1 MNALRIPLDAIRKR
15 VQRHVSHH
23 RAIPAG
29 EVDPEAV
36 KKFWLGLPEAVR
48 LEVLSFRDPTLV
60 QLIHGHMIA
69 LLKADMWSQMNGIS
83 TDAPSER
90 LEGFE
95 FEIPAERTCM
105 GELRAP
111 IAVLATTE
119 FAQGASLLDAI
130 EQQLCSSIL
139 QGRPALQKQD
149 WHTVFDTAPSSWQEL
164 QVQVFR
170 LAELAIFHAE
180 RDPYFQLLAETTRAA
195 DASGT
200 TVEAQRRDAGAR
212 RGRRKAKRRHGGGS
226 TTDLPGQPVSLAKA
240 RAVSPMAAT
249 SEAERGEERE
259 AEDEDEEEDALGE
272 EEEEELGEKKE
283 TTDTYRLVPRLTQQ
297 EGNPISCFEWLP
309 ELFGDGPREWQ
320 LMETQRRGQAQQSR
334 AVEVPVARA
343 FVKNTFMEVEL
354 LDEPAREPRRRKSA
368 IF

>member
-1 MNALRIPLDAIRKR
+1 
-15 VQRHVSHH
+15 
-23 RAIPAG
+23 
-29 EVDPEAV
+29 
-36 KKFWLGLPEAVR
+36 LPEAVR

-60 QLIHGHMIA
+60 QLIHGHMIS
-69 LLKADMWSQMNGIS
+69 LLKADMWSQMNGIG
-83 TDAPSER
+83 TDVPSER

-105 GELRAP
+105 GQLRAP
-111 IAVLATTE
+111 IAVLSTAE
-119 FAQGASLLDAI
+119 FAQGASLLDDM
-130 EQQLCSSIL
+130 EQQLGSSIL

-149 WHTVFDTAPSSWQEL
+149 WHTVFDTVPSSWKEL
-164 QVQVFR
+164 QDQALR

-180 RDPYFQLLAETTRAA
+180 RDPYFQLLAETARAA

-200 TVEAQRRDAGAR
+200 TAEAQRRDAGAR
-212 RGRRKAKRRHGGGS
+212 RGRRKAKRRQAGS
-226 TTDLPGQPVSLAKA
+226 APDLPTQPLSLAKA
-240 RAVSPMAAT
+240 RAVSPTAAA
-249 SEAERGEERE
+249 SEADRRDKEDA
-259 AEDEDEEEDALGE
+259 AEDDDEEQGDLGE
-272 EEEEELGEKKE
+272 EVEEELGEKKKR
-283 TTDTYRLVPRLTQQ
+283 TDTYRLVPHLTQQ
-297 EGNPISCFEWLP
+297 EGNLISCFEWLP

-320 LMETQRRGQAQQSR
+320 LMETQRRGHAQQSR